1 MGTKPAAPTD
11 ILFDLD
17 DTLYPHASGVW
28 QAIGERIDQFM
39 VERCAIP
46 PDQVVRLRAEYF
58 HSFGTTLNGLRL
70 HYGIDPFEYLRYVH
84 DIPLECYLQPDAR
97 LDQMVSQLPQ
107 RKTIFSN
114 SDESHTRRVLRQ
126 LGIER
131 HFDLV
136 IDIVAL
142 GFVNK
147 PNPAAYRTALRL
159 LGSPSPRQ
167 CVLVDDQ
174 VRNLT
179 PAKDLGLITVLVGR
193 GEPGEGVDFRID
205 HILDLAAQV
214 PVLGA

>member
-1 MGTKPAAPTD
+1 
-11 ILFDLD
+11 
-17 DTLYPHASGVW
+17 
-28 QAIGERIDQFM
+28 
-39 VERCAIP
+39 
-46 PDQVVRLRAEYF
+46 
-58 HSFGTTLNGLRL
+58 
-70 HYGIDPFEYLRYVH
+70 VH